1 MFKLTVVLCA
11 CVMTLPTLALAQGS
25 AGISGQ
31 VKDATGGV
39 LPGVTVEASS
49 PALIEKTRV
58 AATDG
63 AGEFKIVSL
72 PPGTYTISFSL
83 TGFSGVRREGIV
95 LTTGFTATVD
105 AELRVGAVE

>member
-1 MFKLTVVLCA
+1 MVKLKVVLCA
-11 CVMTLPTLALAQGS
+11 CVMTLPTLALAQGT

-58 AATDG
+58 AKSSRGELDASGHDEDGWRTD
-63 AGEFKIVSL
+63 
-72 PPGTYTISFSL
+72 
-83 TGFSGVRREGIV
+83 RRVDIV
-95 LTTGFTATVD
+95 L
-105 AELRVGAVE
+105 L

>member
-1 MFKLTVVLCA
+1 MQAEGCPLCLGP
-11 CVMTLPTLALAQGS
+11 VSVPTLALAQGT

-58 AATDG
+58 ATTDG

-72 PPGTYTISFSL
+72 PPGDLHRQFSL
-83 TGFSGVRREGIV
+83 TGFAAYAAKASS
-95 LTTGFTATVD
+95 
-105 AELRVGAVE
+105 